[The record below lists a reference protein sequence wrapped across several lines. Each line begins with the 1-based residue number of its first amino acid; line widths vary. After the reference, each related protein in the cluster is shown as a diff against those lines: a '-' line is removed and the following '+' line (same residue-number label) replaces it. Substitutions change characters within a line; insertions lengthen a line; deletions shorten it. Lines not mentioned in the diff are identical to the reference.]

1 MSHLC
6 GVLVV
11 PALSVSSPRLLAQL
25 QSEDLTIKELAD
37 LLKLDPGLG
46 ARLLHVANSPFFG
59 VSRQISSVGE
69 AVIVLGLNQ
78 TRSLVQVEMV
88 RSVVAEY
95 PWKLLSLRDYWQRS
109 LSMAAACQLLAGEIA
124 YSQSTAFSTGLFHN
138 LGELVMLQ
146 QYTQQYGDLMQ
157 VGARGQALAD
167 QENAL
172 FHTDHGQMGAEV
184 LRSWNLPAEICNA
197 LSKQYSAIPPSHRD
211 LLHLVL
217 STAHV
222 LVQAPDSDVI
232 LNTLVPE
239 RMSFFGLSKATLP
252 GLMQTLNKKIKQW
265 TDLAGAI

>member
-59 VSRQISSVGE
+59 VSRKVSSVGE

-78 TRSLVQVEMV
+78 TRSLVQVEMI
-88 RSVVAEY
+88 RSVVEEY

-109 LSMAAACQLLAGEIA
+109 LSVAAACQVLADRIA

-146 QYTQQYGDLMQ
+146 QYTENYGELLQ
-157 VGARGQALAD
+157 TAVRGQELANE
-167 QENAL
+167 ENAR

-184 LRSWNLPAEICNA
+184 LQSWNFPIDICNA
-197 LSKQYSAIPPSHRD
+197 LATQYSDSSAHDDD
-211 LLHLVL
+211 LLTQVL
-217 STAHV
+217 RTAHV
-222 LVQAPDSDVI
+222 VVQATDADEI
-232 LNTLVPE
+232 LSRVSPLAA
-239 RMSFFGLSKATLP
+239 SIFGISKVTLP
-252 GLMQTLNKKIKQW
+252 AMVQTLYKKTKQW